1 MMGFLYKRAEFQENL
16 SYNGF
21 RFEVKRMILYFM
33 EMTDM
38 DFEITEY
45 KRSTVIYSS
54 GRIDSSTAPELE
66 EALNQLIEKGQ
77 YNIIF
82 DMRDITFVS
91 SAGWWAL
98 IRVQK
103 EVKRLNRGELVLVKL
118 DERIQKS
125 MDLVGI
131 RSYFKIHDQLIEAVG
146 DF

>member
-1 MMGFLYKRAEFQENL
+1 
-16 SYNGF
+16 
-21 RFEVKRMILYFM
+21 
-33 EMTDM
+33 M

-45 KRSTVIYSS
+45 KRSTVLHTT
-54 GRIDSSTAPELE
+54 GRIDSYTAPELE

-82 DMRDITFVS
+82 DMSDVTFVS

-103 EVKRLNRGELVLVKL
+103 EVNKLNRGELVLVNM
-118 DERIQKS
+118 DERIRES

-131 RSYFKIHDQLIEAVG
+131 EPYFKVYDDLIDAVG
-146 DF
+146 NI

>member
-1 MMGFLYKRAEFQENL
+1 
-16 SYNGF
+16 
-21 RFEVKRMILYFM
+21 
-33 EMTDM
+33 M

-45 KRSTVIYSS
+45 KRSTVIYTS
-54 GRIDSSTAPELE
+54 GRIDSYTAPEVE
-66 EALNQLIEKGQ
+66 EALNQLIEKSQ

-103 EVKRLNRGELVLVKL
+103 EVKKMSRGELVLVNL
-118 DERIQKS
+118 DERIQES

-131 RSYFKIHDQLIEAVG
+131 GPYFQVHDDLLEAVG
-146 DF
+146 SF

>member
-1 MMGFLYKRAEFQENL
+1 
-16 SYNGF
+16 
-21 RFEVKRMILYFM
+21 
-33 EMTDM
+33 M

-45 KRSTVIYSS
+45 KRSTVLYTS
-54 GRIDSSTAPELE
+54 GRIDSYTAPEVE

-82 DMRDITFVS
+82 DMQDVTFVS

-103 EVKRLNRGELVLVKL
+103 EVNKMNRGALALVKL
-118 DERIQKS
+118 DERIKES

-131 RSYFKIHDQLIEAVG
+131 APYFKVYDDLIEAVG
-146 DF
+146 DV

>member
-1 MMGFLYKRAEFQENL
+1 
-16 SYNGF
+16 
-21 RFEVKRMILYFM
+21 
-33 EMTDM
+33 M

-45 KRSTVIYSS
+45 KRSTVLYTS
-54 GRIDSSTAPELE
+54 GRIDSYTAPEVE

-82 DMRDITFVS
+82 DMRDVTFVS

-103 EVKRLNRGELVLVKL
+103 EVNKMNRGELALVRL
-118 DERIQKS
+118 DERIKES

-131 RSYFKIHDQLIEAVG
+131 APYFKVFDELIEAVG
-146 DF
+146 DL